1 MAITKDT
8 RTDLIELAVIAN
20 NASPGTKLL
29 AELIG
34 HVEAGKTL
42 VEIGDALAAR
52 SEFKAVYPAIQTA
65 DEFAK
70 EYVGNLLPEASAEL
84 AAECETIVAAHVN
97 AGKGLG
103 ELFVAIHG
111 VLDTDTSAGLATHV
125 ANYKNKAAVAEYHT
139 VTLESAAESSA
150 VLASVNSSVLSVTT
164 GKAAADG
171 VAATGTASGATYA
184 LSANAAS
191 VNEGDTAVFTLDTT
205 GVAAGSDLSYTVT
218 GVNGSD
224 IAGATVGSTKV
235 GADGKA
241 LIAVTTLADTTT
253 EGAETMTVGVAG
265 QTASTTVN
273 DTSLT
278 PPPAA
283 ETVAL
288 TTGIDN
294 KTTGAGD
301 DSFSGTNTTLTTGDI
316 LDGGAGTDNL
326 SVTASLTGAAAI
338 NGFKTSNVETAN
350 INIVDGDT
358 GNNHVLT
365 VNMVDAAI
373 GTVSIGGTSAT
384 TNADGVTLTNVD
396 AGTSVTMA
404 GATNLDL
411 TVTYDAAALAGAT
424 TAKTLTLSGATY
436 TAAADFD
443 VTYTA
448 GVETLTIDSIGGTAN
463 KVGDVVWGGANL
475 TITGSQ
481 NLTINDAL
489 AVTAQTVDASAAS
502 GKVSVSVGN
511 SNDKTNVA
519 GVDITDQVIKG
530 GSGNDTIV
538 TAGDDNLEVTIEA
551 GAGDDKITPT
561 AMPVKGTATK
571 NADKI
576 DGGDGNDTLIF
587 Y

>member
-1 MAITKDT
+1 M
-8 RTDLIELAVIAN
+8 
-20 NASPGTKLL
+20 
-29 AELIG
+29 
-34 HVEAGKTL
+34 
-42 VEIGDALAAR
+42 
-52 SEFKAVYPAIQTA
+52 
-65 DEFAK
+65 
-70 EYVGNLLPEASAEL
+70 PEASAEL

-205 GVAAGSDLSYTVT
+205 GVAAGSELSYTVS

-224 IAGATVGSTKV
+224 IAGATVGST
-235 GADGKA
+235 GCADGKA
-241 LIAVTTLADTTT
+241 LIAVTTVADTTT

-278 PPPAA
+278 PPPA

-338 NGFKTSNVETAN
+338 NGFKTSNIETAN
-350 INIVDGDT
+350 INIVDGNT
-358 GNNHVLT
+358 GANHVLT
-365 VNMVDAAI
+365 VNMVDTAI
-373 GTVSIGGTSAT
+373 GTVSIGGTST
-384 TNADGVTLTNVD
+384 TTPADGVTLTNVD
-396 AGTSVTMA
+396 AATGVTMA

-424 TAKTLTLSGATY
+424 TAKTLTLSEATF

-448 GVETLTIDSIGGTAN
+448 GVETLTIDSVGGTAN
-463 KVGDVVWGGANL
+463 KVGDVVWGGPNL

-489 AVTAQTVDASAAS
+489 AVTATTVDASAAS
-502 GKVSVSVGN
+502 GKVSLSVGN
-511 SNDKTNVA
+511 SNDKAAVA
-519 GVDITDQVIKG
+519 GVDVTDQVIKG

-538 TAGDDNLEVTIEA
+538 TAGDDALEVTIEA

-561 AMPVKGTATK
+561 AMPVKATLTK

-576 DGGDGNDTLIF
+576 DGGEGNDTLILTKTLAQAAAKANNVTISNIETVQISDGSDGATTLLNIQSGLAQIT
-587 Y
+587 YAATSGGAYSTVSRRYWKPCDQGCVNGPCLYSI